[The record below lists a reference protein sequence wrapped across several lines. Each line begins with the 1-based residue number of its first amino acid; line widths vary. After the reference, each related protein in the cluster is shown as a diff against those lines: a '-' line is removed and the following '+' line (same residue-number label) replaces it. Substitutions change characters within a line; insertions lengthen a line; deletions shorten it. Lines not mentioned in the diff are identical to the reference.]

1 MRSSDKTATEVVPDG
16 DVVVDGLCVEHGE
29 VDVDAVAWRHSD
41 APYAVFKIGVV
52 GRVARRVDGPI
63 EGCDITTAKS

>member
-1 MRSSDKTATEVVPDG
+1 MRSSCETLAEVVPDG
-16 DVVVDGLCVEHGE
+16 DVVVDGLGVEHGE

-52 GRVARRVDGPI
+52 GRVSRRVDGPV
-63 EGCDITTAKS
+63 ESCDITTAKS